1 MGKLSTATYKET
13 LKQYAYGVAQDV
25 KSALADFIAP
35 RVPVG
40 VGTGMFKKF
49 SDKNAFQLYDTKRAV
64 GGPATRMEFEATDGT
79 FNCEA
84 NALEVPIDDQE
95 REKAGGADQALE
107 ESRARTL
114 VINASLAREKRV
126 FDLVKANVAAAA
138 SKGAWSSSS
147 SADPVDEIDEQ
158 IAAIANETG
167 LMPNR
172 MVIGL
177 GAWRILKNH
186 ANVLKRQTGVSNKA
200 VTLDVLAGML
210 GREQVER
217 GGERDLPLP
226 RQRQPHAVR
235 PRLREDVLDR
245 RELRGGRA
253 HVPRG
258 AQPLRHPR
266 RGLVRG
272 RAGGL
277 HHLREAHHRLVRSRV
292 MSWSKPT
299 EDDFFATLEEDEANL
314 FARNPSTDLAPVTLQ
329 IGLAVAHARGC
340 VRSGRK
346 CRMPSD
352 EGLLPDMLVAP
363 AMDYAAFNLLKR
375 LRRAVNESR
384 TKSYDRACS
393 LFEKVAQGVIV
404 PEDYGEDPA
413 DVAPAASLAR
423 PSIRPKRR
431 LLGRRGEEGI

>member
-126 FDLVKANVAAAA
+126 FDLIKANVSAAA
-138 SKGAWSSSS
+138 SKGVWSSDAT
-147 SADPVDEIDEQ
+147 ADPVDEIDEQ
-158 IAAIANETG
+158 IVAIANETG

-186 ANVLKRQTGVSNKA
+186 ANVVGRQKGVSNKA

-210 GREQVER
+210 LNPQMEIRVGILSLDANKVGKAASKSNVVGSEIFLFHGNDNPTQFDPGFAKTFSIGANSV
-217 GGERDLPLP
+217 
-226 RQRQPHAVR
+226 
-235 PRLREDVLDR
+235 EDVR
-245 RELRGGRA
+245 MYREERN
-253 HVPRG
+253 
-258 AQPLRHPR
+258 
-266 RGLVRG
+266 
-272 RAGGL
+272 
-277 HHLREAHHRLVRSRV
+277 RS
-292 MSWSKPT
+292 
-299 EDDFFATLEEDEANL
+299 D
-314 FARNPSTDLAPVTLQ
+314 
-329 IGLAVAHARGC
+329 ILAVDWSEDVQVVSTICA
-340 VRSGRK
+340 
-346 CRMPSD
+346 
-352 EGLLPDMLVAP
+352 
-363 AMDYAAFNLLKR
+363 KR
-375 LRRAVNESR
+375 ITVS
-384 TKSYDRACS
+384 
-393 LFEKVAQGVIV
+393 
-404 PEDYGEDPA
+404 
-413 DVAPAASLAR
+413 
-423 PSIRPKRR
+423 
-431 LLGRRGEEGI
+431 